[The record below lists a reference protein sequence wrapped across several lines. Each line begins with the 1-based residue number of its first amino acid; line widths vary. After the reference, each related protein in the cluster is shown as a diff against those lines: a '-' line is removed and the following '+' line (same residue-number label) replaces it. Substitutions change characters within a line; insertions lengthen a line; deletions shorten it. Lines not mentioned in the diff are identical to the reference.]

1 MIHYTGK
8 AFCKSLDSANTI
20 YEKLKEIPNTTVE
33 QDGKIVY
40 VIYEPTEYTSDET
53 EQKSIIHIKKTLS
66 LVDGQSYFCV
76 F

>member
-1 MIHYTGK
+1 MVHYSGK
-8 AFCKSLDSANTI
+8 AFCKSLDSANTLC
-20 YEKLKEIPNTTVE
+20 EKLKEIPNTIVE

-66 LVDGQSYFCV
+66 RVDGNSYFCV